1 MTHDTE
7 ALIASLTRSVVSSVL
22 EQLGQPRRPVA
33 LLLCLTSDARAKDV
47 AGEVEQRLAQAGTPM
62 RVCWDM
68 PAEAPSLYVVPEISC
83 SDMADLAAGKA
94 SSLNMHQ
101 ILDLLLAGKAVC
113 TLGYAFRQHAH
124 TAPLA
129 LLRQYENYV
138 ATLVGYGLKELSA
151 LSADATSRE
160 VLVTAEQVLALA
172 SSGTTTLR
180 VPYHA
185 LITPLAEQLAAE
197 HHLTILKN
205 L

>member
-7 ALIASLTRSVVSSVL
+7 ALIATLVRSVV
-22 EQLGQPRRPVA
+22 EQLAQPSRPVA
-33 LLLCLTSDARAKDV
+33 LVLCPTSETRAREALTR
-47 AGEVEQRLAQAGTPM
+47 EVEQRLAQAGTPM
-62 RVCWDM
+62 RVCCEP
-68 PAEAPSLYVVPEISC
+68 PAEEPALYVVPEISC

-94 SSLNMHQ
+94 SSLNMHR

-113 TLGYAFRQHAH
+113 TLGYTFHQHAH

-129 LLRQYENYV
+129 LIQLYESHA
-138 ATLVGYGLKELSA
+138 ATLASYGLTELSVLA
-151 LSADATSRE
+151 TDATVRE
-160 VLVTAEQVLALA
+160 ALVTAEHVQAA
-172 SSGTTTLR
+172 AHNGAKTLR